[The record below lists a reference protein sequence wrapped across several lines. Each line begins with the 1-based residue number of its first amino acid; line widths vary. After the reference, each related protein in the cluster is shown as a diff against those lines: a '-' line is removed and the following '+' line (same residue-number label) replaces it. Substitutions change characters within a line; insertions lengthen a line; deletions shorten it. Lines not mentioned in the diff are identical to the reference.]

1 MQPLIDFNNA
11 TNRQGAKE
19 FAWLTRHGAGVNEV
33 KVMKYFWI
41 AILFFLFSGLQVFAQ
56 TSLLDLK
63 SLDELQKQFSTDTGK
78 VRIIALLSPT

>member
-1 MQPLIDFNNA
+1 
-11 TNRQGAKE
+11 
-19 FAWLTRHGAGVNEV
+19 
-33 KVMKYFWI
+33 MKYFWI